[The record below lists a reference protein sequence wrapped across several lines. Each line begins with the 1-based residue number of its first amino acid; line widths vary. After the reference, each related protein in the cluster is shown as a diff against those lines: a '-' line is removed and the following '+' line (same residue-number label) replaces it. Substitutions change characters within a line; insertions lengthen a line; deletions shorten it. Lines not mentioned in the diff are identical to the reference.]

1 MILFSL
7 KLIFIFSQKTDYVT
21 SNHLK
26 GIINI
31 LEERENFMET
41 ILNALNP
48 SQREAV
54 EHIDGA
60 MLILAGAGSGKT
72 KTLTTRLAYLVGEVG
87 IDPANTLTLTFTN
100 KAASE
105 MRERA
110 LKLMPSRVS
119 YPPLLCTFH
128 KFGLLF
134 LKFHIEKL
142 GRSNGFVI
150 IDSDDK
156 KRLIRAIAKEKKIDL
171 NLAFIASEISKY
183 KNSILSPEL
192 VLEKAELPDYKKIAS
207 IYVDYQKNIEENN
220 LVDFDDLLMLTYKIL
235 SENDDL
241 RKETSNRYKYIMVDE
256 YQDTNELQFQLLE
269 LLSSE
274 HNNLCVVGDDD
285 QSIYGW
291 RGANIRNILEFS
303 NNFETCKTVK
313 LETNYRSTE
322 PILKAANTLIEH
334 NSTRLGKKLTSHKGA
349 GDDVKLLHSLDE
361 SMEAK
366 AIAHAIQKLLD
377 EGTDP
382 DEIAVL
388 YRINALSR
396 SLEEGFSKAGLGFK
410 LIGGMRFYERA
421 EIKDLISYLRVLSNP
436 HDDFSLVRI
445 INKPKRGIGKA
456 SIEKLQKAAF
466 DTKDSLYGYVQK
478 MTLGEVDTIVSK
490 KVSTSL
496 AQLVQDIAFLQE
508 ALQSELGNFITLFE
522 ERIKLKDHYAGMVDG
537 MDRILNID
545 EFYGYFRDAI
555 IKNPDLT
562 LDEFLNDISLQSDQD
577 QIEENAIT
585 IMSIHA
591 AKGLEFEHLF
601 VIGLEEEFFPLLG
614 EGCNME
620 EERRLGYVAI
630 TRAKSDLT
638 LCYVDSRFYKGRRKM
653 IDKSRFLG
661 EAGLIQDTSLKIT
674 KQADFKKG
682 DLVKHKIFGIGRVQ
696 AANKSGKEY
705 KLLINF
711 GGNKKEILSSF
722 VQSI

>member
-1 MILFSL
+1 
-7 KLIFIFSQKTDYVT
+7 
-21 SNHLK
+21 
-26 GIINI
+26 
-31 LEERENFMET
+31 MET

-54 EHIDGA
+54 KHIDGA

-100 KAASE
+100 KAAAE

-110 LKLMPSRVS
+110 LKLMPSKVS

-171 NLAFIASEISKY
+171 NLSFIASEISKY
-183 KNSILSPEL
+183 KNSILSPE
-192 VLEKAELPDYKKIAS
+192 VVVEKAELPDYKKIAS
-207 IYVDYQKNIEENN
+207 IYVAYQKNIEENN

-235 SENDDL
+235 SENDTL
-241 RKETSNRYKYIMVDE
+241 RKETSMRYQYIMVDE

-291 RGANIRNILEFS
+291 RGANIRNILEFAS
-303 NNFETCKTVK
+303 NFEKCKTVK

-396 SLEEGFSKAGLGFK
+396 SLEEGFTKAGLAFK

-421 EIKDLISYLRVLSNP
+421 EIKDIISYFRVLSNP
-436 HDDFSLVRI
+436 YDDFSLIRI

-456 SIEKLQKAAF
+456 SIDKLQAAAF
-466 DTKDSLYGYVQK
+466 EAKVSLFEYIVK
-478 MTLGEVDTIVSK
+478 SLNGELPLVISK
-490 KVSTSL
+490 KVATSL
-496 AQLVQDIAFLQE
+496 GKLVEDIKLLQIE
-508 ALQSELGNFITLFE
+508 ISETLGNFITLFD
-522 ERIKLKDHYAGMVDG
+522 ERIKLKDHYAAMVDG

-545 EFYGYFRDAI
+545 EFYGYFRDAV

-577 QIEENAIT
+577 QIEEDAIT

-614 EGCNME
+614 EGSNME

-674 KQADFKKG
+674 KQAAFKKG

>member
-1 MILFSL
+1 
-7 KLIFIFSQKTDYVT
+7 
-21 SNHLK
+21 
-26 GIINI
+26 
-31 LEERENFMET
+31 MEQ
-41 ILNALNP
+41 ILNSLNP

-60 MLILAGAGSGKT
+60 LLILAGAGSGKT
-72 KTLTTRLAYLVGEVG
+72 KTLTARLAYLVGEVG

-110 LKLMPSRVS
+110 LKLMPQKVS

-142 GRSNGFVI
+142 GRSNTFVI

-156 KRLIRAIAKEKKIDL
+156 KRLLRAIAKELKIDL
-171 NLAFIASEISKY
+171 NISFIASEISKY
-183 KNSILSPEL
+183 KNSLLSPE
-192 VLEKAELPDYKKIAS
+192 VVIQKAELPDYKKVAK
-207 IYVDYQKNIEENN
+207 IYESYQANIEENN

-235 SENDDL
+235 DENDEL
-241 RKETSNRYKYIMVDE
+241 RRETSNRYRYIMVDE
-256 YQDTNELQFQLLE
+256 YQDTNELQFRLLE
-269 LLSSE
+269 HLCSE

-291 RGANIRNILEFS
+291 RGANIRNILEFAD
-303 NNFETCKTVK
+303 NFKETKVVK
-313 LETNYRSTE
+313 LETNYRSTA

-334 NSTRLGKKLTSHKGA
+334 NSSRLGKKLTSHKGE
-349 GDDVKLLHSLDE
+349 GPEVKLLHSLDE

-366 AIAHAIQKLLD
+366 AIAHQIHELLNK
-377 EGTDP
+377 GTDP

-396 SLEEGFSKAGLGFK
+396 SLEEGFTKEGLNFK

-421 EIKDLISYLRVLSNP
+421 EIKDIISYFRVLSNP
-436 HDDFSLVRI
+436 HDDFSLIRI

-466 DTKDSLYGYVQK
+466 DAQLSLYESIERSIEGKLPV
-478 MTLGEVDTIVSK
+478 VVSK
-490 KVSTSL
+490 KVFSSL
-496 AQLVQDIAFLQE
+496 TKLVEDIKLLRE
-508 ALQSELGNFITLFE
+508 EIRHSLENFITLFE
-522 ERIKLKDHYAGMVDG
+522 THIKLKEHYSGMVDG
-537 MDRILNID
+537 FDRLMNMD
-545 EFYGYFRDAI
+545 EFYGYFRDAV
-555 IKNPDLT
+555 IKNPNLT

-601 VIGLEEEFFPLLG
+601 VIGMEEEFFPLLG

-653 IDKSRFLG
+653 ISKSRFLG
-661 EAGLIQDTSLKIT
+661 EAGLIQDASLKIT
-674 KQADFKKG
+674 KQAAFKKG

-722 VQSI
+722 VQAI

>member
-1 MILFSL
+1 
-7 KLIFIFSQKTDYVT
+7 
-21 SNHLK
+21 
-26 GIINI
+26 
-31 LEERENFMET
+31 MET
-41 ILNALNP
+41 ILNGLNP
-48 SQREAV
+48 AQREAV

-72 KTLTTRLAYLVGEVG
+72 KTLTSRLAYLVGVIG

-110 LKLMPSRVS
+110 LKLMPSKVS

-142 GRSNGFVI
+142 GRSNAFVI

-156 KRLIRAIAKEKKIDL
+156 KRLLRSIAKELKIDL

-183 KNSILSPEL
+183 KNSLLSPEL
-192 VLEKAELPDYKKIAS
+192 VLEKAELPDYRKIAN
-207 IYVDYQKNIEENN
+207 IYVKYQANIEENN

-303 NNFETCKTVK
+303 TNFETCKTVK

-334 NSTRLGKKLTSHKGA
+334 NSTRLGKKLNSHKGA
-349 GDDVKLLHSLDE
+349 GEDVKLLHSLDE

-366 AIAHAIQKLLD
+366 AIAKEVQKLLD
-377 EGTDP
+377 AGTDP

-396 SLEEGFSKAGLGFK
+396 SLEEGFTKEGVGFK

-421 EIKDLISYLRVLSNP
+421 EIKDIISYLRVLSNP
-436 HDDFSLVRI
+436 NDDFSLVRI

-466 DTKDSLYGYVQK
+466 DAHISLYSYIEKSLAGEYPLVISKKIAIALTTLTESIKILQDSLK
-478 MTLGEVDTIVSK
+478 N
-490 KVSTSL
+490 
-496 AQLVQDIAFLQE
+496 
-508 ALQSELGNFITLFE
+508 ELGNFINLFE
-522 ERIKLKDHYAGMVDG
+522 EHIKLKDHYAGMVDG

-545 EFYGYFRDAI
+545 EFYGYFRDAV

-577 QIEENAIT
+577 QIEEDAIT

-661 EAGLIQDTSLKIT
+661 EAGLISDTSLKIT
-674 KQADFKKG
+674 KQAAFKKG

>member
-1 MILFSL
+1 MEQ
-7 KLIFIFSQKTDYVT
+7 IFES
-21 SNHLK
+21 
-26 GIINI
+26 
-31 LEERENFMET
+31 
-41 ILNALNP
+41 LNP

-72 KTLTTRLAYLVGEVG
+72 KTLTARLAYLVGEVG

-100 KAASE
+100 KAAAE
-105 MRERA
+105 MSERA
-110 LKLMPSRVS
+110 LKLMPTKVS
-119 YPPLLCTFH
+119 HPPLLCTFH

-142 GRSNGFVI
+142 GRKNTFVI

-156 KRLIRAIAKEKKIDL
+156 KRLLRSIAKELKIDL
-171 NLAFIASEISKY
+171 NIAFIASEISKY
-183 KNSILSPEL
+183 KNSLLTPEV
-192 VLEKAELPDYKKIAS
+192 VLQKAELSDYKQVAKI
-207 IYVDYQKNIEENN
+207 YEVYQTNIEENN

-235 SENDDL
+235 DENETL

-256 YQDTNELQFQLLE
+256 YQDTNELQYRLLKH
-269 LLSSE
+269 LCSE
-274 HNNLCVVGDDD
+274 HENICVVGDDD

-291 RGANIRNILEFS
+291 RGANIRNILEFAD
-303 NNFETCKTVK
+303 NFKETKTVK

-349 GDDVKLLHSLDE
+349 GTEVKLLHSLDE

-366 AIAHAIQKLLD
+366 AIAHQIHELID
-377 EGTDP
+377 EGADP
-382 DEIAVL
+382 DDIAVL

-396 SLEEGFSKAGLGFK
+396 SLEEGFSKEGLGFK

-421 EIKDLISYLRVLSNP
+421 EIKDIISYFRVLSNP
-436 HDDFSLVRI
+436 HDDFSLLRI

-466 DTKDSLYGYVQK
+466 DTQMSLYAYIEESLSGRQELV
-478 MTLGEVDTIVSK
+478 ISK
-490 KVSTSL
+490 KVATSL
-496 AQLVQDIAFLQE
+496 AKLTEDIKVLREE
-508 ALQSELGNFITLFE
+508 ARTTLGNFITLFD
-522 ERIKLKDHYAGMVDG
+522 ERIKLKDHYATMVDG
-537 MDRILNID
+537 FERIMNID
-545 EFYGYFRDAI
+545 EFYGYFRDAVV
-555 IKNPDLT
+555 KNPDLT

-577 QIEENAIT
+577 QIEEDAIT

-661 EAGLIQDTSLKIT
+661 EAGLIQDASLKIT
-674 KQADFKKG
+674 KASTFKKG

-696 AANKSGKEY
+696 AANKSGKDY

-722 VQSI
+722 VQSL

>member
-1 MILFSL
+1 
-7 KLIFIFSQKTDYVT
+7 
-21 SNHLK
+21 
-26 GIINI
+26 
-31 LEERENFMET
+31 MET
-41 ILNALNP
+41 IINQLNP

-60 MLILAGAGSGKT
+60 LLILAGAGSGKT
-72 KTLTTRLAYLVGEVG
+72 KTLTTRLAYLIGEVG

-100 KAASE
+100 KAAAE

-110 LKLMPSRVS
+110 LGLMPGRSS

-142 GRSNGFVI
+142 GRNNNFVI

-156 KRLIRAIAKEKKIDL
+156 KRLIRTIAKELKIDL
-171 NLAFIASEISKY
+171 NISFIASEISKY
-183 KNSILSPEL
+183 KNSLLPPE
-192 VLEKAELPDYKKIAS
+192 VVKKNAELSDYKKVAA
-207 IYVDYQKNIEENN
+207 IYEKYQENIEENN

-235 SENDDL
+235 DEDPVL
-241 RKETSNRYKYIMVDE
+241 RKETSERYRYIMVDE
-256 YQDTNELQFQLLE
+256 YQDTNELQFKLLE
-269 LLSSE
+269 HLCSE
-274 HNNLCVVGDDD
+274 HGNLCVVGDDD

-303 NNFETCKTVK
+303 ENFEGTKVVK

-322 PILKAANTLIEH
+322 PILEAANTLIEH
-334 NSTRLGKKLTSHKGA
+334 NSRRLGKKLVSHKGK
-349 GDDVKLLHSLDE
+349 GGEVKLLHSLDE

-366 AIAHAIQKLLD
+366 SIAHEIEALLD
-377 EGTDP
+377 KGVDP
-382 DEIAVL
+382 EEIAVL

-396 SLEEGFSKAGLGFK
+396 SLEEGFTKEGLSFK

-421 EIKDLISYLRVLSNP
+421 EIKDIISYFRVISNP
-436 HDDFSLVRI
+436 YDDFSLLRI

-456 SIEKLQKAAF
+456 SIEKLQKAAY
-466 DTKDSLYGYVQK
+466 DTHLSVFAYIERML
-478 MTLGEVDTIVSK
+478 TGELPVVISK
-490 KVSTSL
+490 KVATALEKMVEDITFLREEAAGSL
-496 AQLVQDIAFLQE
+496 E
-508 ALQSELGNFITLFE
+508 NFITLFE
-522 ERIKLKDHYAGMVDG
+522 ERIKLKEHYAAMVDG
-537 MDRILNID
+537 FERNMNID
-545 EFYGYFRDAI
+545 EFYGYFRDAVA
-555 IKNPDLT
+555 KNLELN

-591 AKGLEFEHLF
+591 AKGLEFEHVF
-601 VIGLEEEFFPLLG
+601 VIGMEEEFFPLLG

-661 EAGLIQDTSLKIT
+661 EAGLIQDASLKIT
-674 KQADFKKG
+674 KSSAFKKG

-722 VQSI
+722 VQPV

>member
-1 MILFSL
+1 
-7 KLIFIFSQKTDYVT
+7 
-21 SNHLK
+21 
-26 GIINI
+26 
-31 LEERENFMET
+31 MET
-41 ILNALNP
+41 ILEGLNP

-54 EHIDGA
+54 EHIDGP

-72 KTLTTRLAYLVGEVG
+72 KTLTTRLAYLVGVVG

-100 KAASE
+100 KAAAE

-110 LKLMPSRVS
+110 LKLIENRVS

-142 GRSNGFVI
+142 GRSNAFVI

-156 KRLIRAIAKEKKIDL
+156 KRLLRSIAKELKIDL
-171 NLAFIASEISKY
+171 NLSFIASEISKY
-183 KNSILSPEL
+183 KNSILSPE
-192 VLEKAELPDYKKIAS
+192 VVQEKAELPDYKKIAS
-207 IYVDYQKNIEENN
+207 IYVQYQANIEENN

-235 SENDDL
+235 AENDAL

-303 NNFETCKTVK
+303 SNFKTCKTVK

-349 GDDVKLLHSLDE
+349 GKDVKLLHSLDE

-366 AIAHAIQKLLD
+366 AIAREVQALLD
-377 EGTDP
+377 SGTDP

-396 SLEEGFSKAGLGFK
+396 SLEEGFTKEGVAFK

-421 EIKDLISYLRVLSNP
+421 EIKDIISYLRVLANP
-436 HDDFSLVRI
+436 HDDFSLIRI

-466 DTKDSLYGYVQK
+466 DAHLSLFGYIEQSTKGDLPLV
-478 MTLGEVDTIVSK
+478 VSK
-490 KVSTSL
+490 KVALALST
-496 AQLVQDIAFLQE
+496 LVESIHILQE
-508 ALQSELGNFITLFE
+508 SLESEMGNFISLFE
-522 ERIKLKDHYAGMVDG
+522 EHIKLKDHYVGMVDG

-545 EFYGYFRDAI
+545 EFYGYFRDAV
-555 IKNPDLT
+555 IKNPDMNLE
-562 LDEFLNDISLQSDQD
+562 EFLNDISLQSDQD

-674 KQADFKKG
+674 KQAAFKKG

>member
-1 MILFSL
+1 
-7 KLIFIFSQKTDYVT
+7 
-21 SNHLK
+21 
-26 GIINI
+26 
-31 LEERENFMET
+31 MEQ

-54 EHIDGA
+54 EHIDGT

-72 KTLTTRLAYLVGEVG
+72 KTLTARLAYLVGEVG

-110 LKLMPSRVS
+110 LKLMPTKVS

-142 GRSNGFVI
+142 GRSNTFVI

-156 KRLIRAIAKEKKIDL
+156 KRLLRSIAKELKIDL
-171 NLAFIASEISKY
+171 NISFIASEISKY
-183 KNSILSPEL
+183 KNSLLTPE
-192 VLEKAELPDYKKIAS
+192 VVIQKAELPDYKKVAK
-207 IYVDYQKNIEENN
+207 IYALYQANIEENN

-235 SENDDL
+235 DENDAL
-241 RKETSNRYKYIMVDE
+241 RKETSNRYRYIMVDE
-256 YQDTNELQFQLLE
+256 YQDTNELQFRLLE
-269 LLSSE
+269 HLCSE
-274 HNNLCVVGDDD
+274 HGNLCVVGDDD

-291 RGANIRNILEFS
+291 RGANIRNILEFADH
-303 NNFETCKTVK
+303 FKGTKTVK
-313 LETNYRSTE
+313 LETNYRSTN

-334 NSTRLGKKLTSHKGA
+334 NSTRLGKKLTSHKGE
-349 GDDVKLLHSLDE
+349 GEDVKLLHSLDE

-366 AIAHAIQKLLD
+366 AIAHQIHELLD
-377 EGTDP
+377 RGADP

-396 SLEEGFSKAGLGFK
+396 SLEEGFSKEGLSFK

-421 EIKDLISYLRVLSNP
+421 EIKDIISYFRVLANP
-436 HDDFSLVRI
+436 HDDFSLIRI

-466 DTKDSLYGYVQK
+466 DTHISLYEYIDQSISGK
-478 MTLGEVDTIVSK
+478 LPIVISK
-490 KVSTSL
+490 KVATSL
-496 AQLVQDIAFLQE
+496 AKLVEDIKILQE
-508 ALQSELGNFITLFE
+508 ETQTSLGNFITLFE

-537 MDRILNID
+537 FDRILNID
-545 EFYGYFRDAI
+545 EFYGYFRDAV
-555 IKNPDLT
+555 IKNQDLT

-577 QIEENAIT
+577 QIEDDAIT

-674 KQADFKKG
+674 KSSTFKKG

>member
-1 MILFSL
+1 
-7 KLIFIFSQKTDYVT
+7 
-21 SNHLK
+21 
-26 GIINI
+26 
-31 LEERENFMET
+31 MEA
-41 ILNALNP
+41 ILNTLNP
-48 SQREAV
+48 AQREAV

-72 KTLTTRLAYLVGEVG
+72 KTLTTRLAYLIGEVG
-87 IDPANTLTLTFTN
+87 IDPASTLTLTFTN
-100 KAASE
+100 KAAAE

-110 LKLMPSRVS
+110 LKLMPNRVS

-142 GRSNGFVI
+142 GRSNNFVI

-156 KRLIRAIAKEKKIDL
+156 KRLLRSIAKELKVDL
-171 NLAFIASEISKY
+171 NLSFIASEISKY
-183 KNSILSPEL
+183 KNTLLTPE
-192 VLEKAELPDYKKIAS
+192 VVIQKAELPDYKKVAR
-207 IYVDYQKNIEENN
+207 IYEAYQSNIVENN
-220 LVDFDDLLMLTYKIL
+220 LVDFDDLLMLTYQIL
-235 SENDDL
+235 ESNDDL
-241 RKETSNRYKYIMVDE
+241 RRETSERYKYIMVDE
-256 YQDTNELQFQLLE
+256 YQDTNELQYRLLE
-269 LLSSE
+269 LLASE
-274 HNNLCVVGDDD
+274 HENLCVVGDDD

-291 RGANIRNILEFS
+291 RGANIRNILEFADS
-303 NNFETCKTVK
+303 FKNCKTVK

-322 PILKAANTLIEH
+322 PILKAANALIEH
-334 NSTRLGKKLTSHKGA
+334 NSTRLGKTLTSHKGE
-349 GDDVKLLHSLDE
+349 GPDVKLLHSLDE

-366 AIAHAIQKLLD
+366 AIAHQIHDLIDQGA
-377 EGTDP
+377 DP

-396 SLEEGFSKAGLGFK
+396 SLEEGFSKEGLNFK

-421 EIKDLISYLRVLSNP
+421 EIKDIISYFRVFANP
-436 HDDFSLVRI
+436 TDDFSLLRI

-466 DTKDSLYGYVQK
+466 DAQLPLFVYIKESLEGKQPLV
-478 MTLGEVDTIVSK
+478 ISK
-490 KVSTSL
+490 KVAGAL
-496 AQLVQDIAFLQE
+496 AKLIEDIEVLRVE
-508 ALQSELGNFITLFE
+508 IEENLENFITLFE

-537 MDRILNID
+537 FDRILNID
-545 EFYGYFRDAI
+545 EFYGYFRDAVS
-555 IKNPDLT
+555 KNPDLT

-577 QIEENAIT
+577 QIEENAVT

-601 VIGLEEEFFPLLG
+601 VIGMEEEFFPLLG

-653 IDKSRFLG
+653 LDKSRFLG
-661 EAGLIQDTSLKIT
+661 EAGLIQDASLKIT
-674 KQADFKKG
+674 KQAAFKKG

-722 VQSI
+722 VQAV

>member
-1 MILFSL
+1 
-7 KLIFIFSQKTDYVT
+7 
-21 SNHLK
+21 
-26 GIINI
+26 
-31 LEERENFMET
+31 MEH
-41 ILNALNP
+41 ILNGLNP
-48 SQREAV
+48 SQYEAV
-54 EHIDGA
+54 KHIDGA

-72 KTLTTRLAYLVGEVG
+72 KTLTSRLAYLVAEVG

-100 KAASE
+100 KAASQ

-110 LKLMPSRVS
+110 LKLISDKIS

-142 GRSNGFVI
+142 GRQNSFVV

-156 KRLIRAIAKEKKIDL
+156 KRLIRSIAKELKIDL
-171 NLAFIASEISKY
+171 NISFIASEISKY
-183 KNSILSPEL
+183 KNLLLSPE
-192 VLEKAELPDYKKIAS
+192 VVIQKAELLDYKKVAK
-207 IYVDYQKNIEENN
+207 IYKIYQENIEENN
-220 LVDFDDLLMLTYKIL
+220 LVDFDDLLALTYKIL
-235 SENDDL
+235 DENDDL
-241 RKETSNRYKYIMVDE
+241 RKETSSRYKYIMVDE
-256 YQDTNELQFQLLE
+256 YQDTNELQFRLLKH
-269 LLSSE
+269 LCSE

-291 RGANIRNILEFS
+291 RGANIRNILEFAD
-303 NNFETCKTVK
+303 NFKNTKTVK
-313 LETNYRSTE
+313 LEINYRSTD
-322 PILKAANTLIEH
+322 PIIKAANTLIEH
-334 NSTRLGKKLTSHKGA
+334 NSTRLGKNLNSHKGK
-349 GDDVKLLHSLDE
+349 GPDVKLLHSLDE

-366 AIAHAIQKLLD
+366 AIAQQVHKLLD
-377 EGTDP
+377 EGADP
-382 DEIAVL
+382 NEIAVL

-396 SLEEGFSKAGLGFK
+396 SLEEGLGKENLAYK

-421 EIKDLISYLRVLSNP
+421 EIKDIISYFRVFANP
-436 HDDFSLVRI
+436 NDDFSLTRV
-445 INKPKRGIGKA
+445 INKPKRGIGKT

-466 DTKDSLYGYVQK
+466 DAKLSLYEYIKKSINGKLPLV
-478 MTLGEVDTIVSK
+478 ISK
-490 KVSTSL
+490 KVATAL
-496 AQLVQDIAFLQE
+496 TELLEDIKTLQE
-508 ALQSELGNFITLFE
+508 EAQNTLGNFISTFE
-522 ERIKLKDHYAGMVDG
+522 ELIKLKDHYANMLDG
-537 MDRILNID
+537 IDRIMNID
-545 EFYGYFRDAI
+545 EFYGYFRDAV
-555 IKNPDLT
+555 IKNQDIS
-562 LDEFLNDISLQSDQD
+562 LDEFLNDISLQSEQD
-577 QIEENAIT
+577 QIEDNAIT

-601 VIGLEEEFFPLLG
+601 VIGFEEEFFPLLG

-638 LCYVDSRFYKGRRKM
+638 LCYADSRFYKGRRKM

-674 KQADFKKG
+674 KSSAFRKG

-696 AANKSGKEY
+696 ACNKSGKEY

-722 VQSI
+722 VQTI

>member
-1 MILFSL
+1 M
-7 KLIFIFSQKTDYVT
+7 
-21 SNHLK
+21 
-26 GIINI
+26 
-31 LEERENFMET
+31 EE

-48 SQREAV
+48 AQRKAV

-100 KAASE
+100 KAAAE

-110 LKLMPSRVS
+110 LKLMPTKVS

-142 GRSNGFVI
+142 GRSNSFVI

-156 KRLIRAIAKEKKIDL
+156 KRLLRTIAKELKIDL
-171 NLAFIASEISKY
+171 NLSFIASEISKY
-183 KNSILSPEL
+183 KNSLLTPE
-192 VLEKAELPDYKKIAS
+192 VVIQKAELPDYKKVAS
-207 IYVDYQKNIEENN
+207 IYEKYQKNIVENN
-220 LVDFDDLLMLTYKIL
+220 LVDFDDLLMLTYQIL
-235 SENDDL
+235 ESDDAL
-241 RKETSNRYKYIMVDE
+241 CKETSNRYKYIMVDE
-256 YQDTNELQFQLLE
+256 YQDTNELQFRLLE
-269 LLSSE
+269 LLASE
-274 HNNLCVVGDDD
+274 HENLCVVGDDD

-303 NNFETCKTVK
+303 DNFNNCKVVK

-322 PILKAANTLIEH
+322 PILKAANNLIEH
-334 NSTRLGKKLTSHKGA
+334 NSTRLGKTLTSHKGD
-349 GDDVKLLHSLDE
+349 GQEVQLLHSLDE

-366 AIAHAIQKLLD
+366 AIAHQIKDLL
-377 EGTDP
+377 EKGTDP

-396 SLEEGFSKAGLGFK
+396 SLEEGFTKEGLNFK

-421 EIKDLISYLRVLSNP
+421 EIKDIISYFRVFANP
-436 HDDFSLVRI
+436 HDDFSLLRI

-466 DTKDSLYGYVQK
+466 EAHLSLYEYIEQSVEGKLPTV
-478 MTLGEVDTIVSK
+478 ISK
-490 KVSTSL
+490 KVSNALT
-496 AQLVQDIAFLQE
+496 QLVDDIRVLQT
-508 ALQSELGNFITLFE
+508 ELETDMNSFINLFE
-522 ERIKLKDHYAGMVDG
+522 ERIKLKDHYATMVDG
-537 MDRILNID
+537 FDRILNID
-545 EFYGYFRDAI
+545 EFYGYFRDAVN
-555 IKNPDLT
+555 KNPDLT

-577 QIEENAIT
+577 QIEEDAIT

-653 IDKSRFLG
+653 LDKSRFLG
-661 EAGLIQDTSLKIT
+661 EAGLIQDASLKIT
-674 KQADFKKG
+674 KQAAFKKG

-722 VQSI
+722 VQPI

>member
-1 MILFSL
+1 
-7 KLIFIFSQKTDYVT
+7 
-21 SNHLK
+21 
-26 GIINI
+26 
-31 LEERENFMET
+31 MET

-48 SQREAV
+48 SQKEAV
-54 EHIDGA
+54 EHIDGP

-72 KTLTTRLAYLVGEVG
+72 KTLTTRLAYLLGEVG

-100 KAASE
+100 KAAAE

-110 LKLMPSRVS
+110 LKLMPSHVS

-142 GRSNGFVI
+142 GRSNAFVI

-156 KRLIRAIAKEKKIDL
+156 KRLIRSIVKELKIDL
-171 NLAFIASEISKY
+171 NISFIASEISKY
-183 KNSILSPEL
+183 KNSLLSSEL
-192 VLEKAELPDYKKIAS
+192 VVEKAELPDYKKIAS
-207 IYVDYQKNIEENN
+207 IYVEYQKNIEENN
-220 LVDFDDLLMLTYKIL
+220 LVDFDDLLMLTHQIL
-235 SENDDL
+235 AENDTL
-241 RKETSNRYKYIMVDE
+241 RKETSERYKYIMVDE
-256 YQDTNELQFQLLE
+256 YQDTNKLQFQLLE

-303 NNFETCKTVK
+303 SNFETCKTVK

-334 NSTRLGKKLTSHKGA
+334 NSTRLGKKLTSHKGP
-349 GDDVKLLHSLDE
+349 GGNVKLLHSLDE

-366 AIAHAIQKLLD
+366 AIAYGIQKLLD
-377 EGTDP
+377 KGADP

-396 SLEEGFSKAGLGFK
+396 SLEEGFTKAGLAFK

-421 EIKDLISYLRVLSNP
+421 EIKDIISYFRVLSNP
-436 HDDFSLVRI
+436 HDDFSLIRV

-466 DTKDSLYGYVQK
+466 DAHVSLFEYIEKSLQGD
-478 MTLGEVDTIVSK
+478 LPLIISK
-490 KVSTSL
+490 KVATSL
-496 AQLVQDIAFLQE
+496 TQLVEDVKL
-508 ALQSELGNFITLFE
+508 LQSEVSTTLGNFITLFE
-522 ERIKLKDHYAGMVDG
+522 ERIKLKDHYASMVDG
-537 MDRILNID
+537 MDRIMNID
-545 EFYGYFRDAI
+545 EFYGLFRDAI
-555 IKNPDLT
+555 IKNTDLT

-577 QIEENAIT
+577 QIEEDAIT

-661 EAGLIQDTSLKIT
+661 EAGLIKDASLKIT
-674 KQADFKKG
+674 KQAAFKKG

>member
-1 MILFSL
+1 
-7 KLIFIFSQKTDYVT
+7 
-21 SNHLK
+21 
-26 GIINI
+26 
-31 LEERENFMET
+31 MET

-48 SQREAV
+48 SQKEAV
-54 EHIDGA
+54 KHIDGP

-72 KTLTTRLAYLVGEVG
+72 KTLTTRLAYLIGEVG

-100 KAASE
+100 KAAAE

-110 LKLMPSRVS
+110 LKLMPSRIS

-156 KRLIRAIAKEKKIDL
+156 KRLIRSIAKEKKIDL
-171 NLAFIASEISKY
+171 NLSFIASEISKY
-183 KNSILSPEL
+183 KNSILSPEI
-192 VLEKAELPDYKKIAS
+192 VEQKAELPDYKKIAS
-207 IYVDYQKNIEENN
+207 IYVAYQKNIEENN

-241 RKETSNRYKYIMVDE
+241 RKEISHRYQYIMVDE

-274 HNNLCVVGDDD
+274 HKNLCVVGDDD

-303 NNFETCKTVK
+303 SNFDKCKTVK

-322 PILKAANTLIEH
+322 PILKAANMLIEH
-334 NSTRLGKKLTSHKGA
+334 NSTRLGKKLNSHKGK
-349 GDDVKLLHSLDE
+349 GQEVKLLHSLDE

-366 AIAHAIQKLLD
+366 AIAHRIQKLLD
-377 EGTDP
+377 EGIDP

-421 EIKDLISYLRVLSNP
+421 EIKDIISYFRVFSNP
-436 HDDFSLVRI
+436 HDDFSLIRI

-456 SIEKLQKAAF
+456 SIEKLQRAAYEAHI
-466 DTKDSLYGYVQK
+466 SLFEYIEK
-478 MTLGEVDTIVSK
+478 SLKGELPIVISK
-490 KVSTSL
+490 KVASSL
-496 AQLVQDIAFLQE
+496 TKLVEDVKLLQIE
-508 ALQSELGNFITLFE
+508 VSQTLGNFISLFE
-522 ERIKLKDHYAGMVDG
+522 ELIKLKDHYAGMVDG

-630 TRAKSDLT
+630 TRAKSNLT
-638 LCYVDSRFYKGRRKM
+638 LSYVDSRFYKGRRKM

-674 KQADFKKG
+674 KQAAFKKG

>member
-1 MILFSL
+1 
-7 KLIFIFSQKTDYVT
+7 
-21 SNHLK
+21 
-26 GIINI
+26 
-31 LEERENFMET
+31 
-41 ILNALNP
+41 
-48 SQREAV
+48 
-54 EHIDGA
+54 
-60 MLILAGAGSGKT
+60 
-72 KTLTTRLAYLVGEVG
+72 
-87 IDPANTLTLTFTN
+87 
-100 KAASE
+100 

-110 LKLMPSRVS
+110 LKLMPTKVS

-142 GRSNGFVI
+142 GRNNSFVI

-156 KRLIRAIAKEKKIDL
+156 KRLLRNIAKNLKIDL
-171 NLAFIASEISKY
+171 NLSFIASEISKY
-183 KNSILSPEL
+183 KNSLLTPE
-192 VLEKAELPDYKKIAS
+192 VVIQKAELPDYKKVAR
-207 IYVDYQKNIEENN
+207 IYEKYQENIIENN
-220 LVDFDDLLMLTYKIL
+220 LVDFDDLLMLTYQIL
-235 SENDDL
+235 ESDQEL
-241 RKETSNRYKYIMVDE
+241 RRETSNRYRYIMVDE
-256 YQDTNELQFQLLE
+256 YQDTNELQFRLLE
-269 LLSSE
+269 LLASE
-274 HNNLCVVGDDD
+274 HENLCVVGDDD

-291 RGANIRNILEFS
+291 RGANIRNILEFAD
-303 NNFETCKTVK
+303 NFKVCKTVK

-334 NSTRLGKKLTSHKGA
+334 NSTRLGKRLVSHKGE
-349 GDDVKLLHSLDE
+349 GPDVKLLHSLDE

-366 AIAHAIQKLLD
+366 AIAHQIKELL
-377 EGTDP
+377 EKGCDP

-396 SLEEGFSKAGLGFK
+396 SLEEGFSKEGLNFK

-421 EIKDLISYLRVLSNP
+421 EVKDIISYFRVLANP
-436 HDDFSLVRI
+436 HDDFSLLRI

-466 DTKDSLYGYVQK
+466 DTHLSLYEYIRQSVEGTQPV
-478 MTLGEVDTIVSK
+478 VISK
-490 KVSTSL
+490 KVAAAL
-496 AQLVQDIAFLQE
+496 KQLVEDINILQE
-508 ALQSELGNFITLFE
+508 EIKNNFGNFINLFE

-537 MDRILNID
+537 FDRIMNID
-545 EFYGYFRDAI
+545 EFYGYFRDAVG
-555 IKNPDLT
+555 KNPDLT

-577 QIEENAIT
+577 QIEEDAIT

-601 VIGLEEEFFPLLG
+601 VIGMEEEFFPLLG

-661 EAGLIQDTSLKIT
+661 EAGLIQDASLKIT
-674 KQADFKKG
+674 KQAAFKKG

-722 VQSI
+722 VQAI